1 MIPELRCLEAK
12 NGFYSE
18 SFIISSDLSNF
29 TERPIAL
36 RWYGY
41 EHLNDRE
48 AIEDVGN
55 YFGLHPLLVE
65 DIVHQNQRPEL
76 DDPGQLLLVTV
87 PTFSWNPERMEVTRK
102 QINILW
108 RENDLVTFA
117 SSEKDLLE
125 PVRQRIRRGKRSHY
139 RDLHP
144 DFLFCAVLDLLVDQ
158 HLEFLDEIRVSLI
171 LMEDTL
177 SEKPDP
183 QLLQEVYRL
192 RRQMISVARVMPSV
206 RSLVGELYDDYSEWF
221 REENLMYLRDVQ
233 DHSQQAPEFVKADQ
247 EILSGMIDLYLSLMS
262 QKTNDK
268 MKVLAVISTIFM
280 PLTLIARIYGMNF
293 QHIPELG
300 WEFGYPMV
308 LLFMLV
314 IGIGIGWF
322 LKQKDWF

>member
-1 MIPELRCLEAK
+1 MSELRCLEAK
-12 NGFYSE
+12 NGFYAE
-18 SFIISSDLSNF
+18 SFVIPSDLSNF
-29 TERPIAL
+29 TERTVAL

-41 EHLNDRE
+41 EHLNDKE
-48 AIEDVGN
+48 GIESVGN
-55 YFGLHPLLVE
+55 YFGLHPLLIE
-65 DIVHQNQRPEL
+65 DIVHQNQRPKL
-76 DDPGQLLLVTV
+76 DEQGQLLLVTV
-87 PTFSWNPERMEVTRK
+87 PTFSWNPEKMEVTRK

-158 HLEFLDEIRVSLI
+158 HLEFLDEIRDSLI

-192 RRQMISVARVMPSV
+192 RRQMISVARVMPAV

-233 DHSQQAPEFVKADQ
+233 DHSQQALEFVKADQ

-280 PLTLIARIYGMNF
+280 PLTLIAGIYGMNF
-293 QHIPELG
+293 QHMPELG
-300 WEFGYPMV
+300 WELGYPMV
-308 LLFMLV
+308 LIFMLIV
-314 IGIGIGWF
+314 GIGIGWF
-322 LKQKDWF
+322 LKRKDWF